1 MQLGRVRGGE
11 FYTIRVSGCTP
22 PPSPASVQYYALIS
36 SNQFPVT
43 NQAIFYMLLIILNMQ
58 IMAHTFYQLHGKCV
72 IKRHQCAELLRNF
85 AAYCVISRHNLLD
98 HAHQRKRLSPLA
110 HGSFPRLLSQNNRL
124 ACETSHGAAWGRRP
138 ANKMTLLGHRT

>member
-1 MQLGRVRGGE
+1 MSIVFGGQK
-11 FYTIRVSGCTP
+11 R
-22 PPSPASVQYYALIS
+22 
-36 SNQFPVT
+36 
-43 NQAIFYMLLIILNMQ
+43 
-58 IMAHTFYQLHGKCV
+58 KCV

-124 ACETSHGAAWGRRP
+124 ARETRGRTGEC
-138 ANKMTLLGHRT
+138 KSWTLDWTMDWTMDWNMDSILDAFS